1 MNFEGFVLCAT
12 TGDLDEE
19 PAARE
24 HADAIEFRMDL
35 ADEPLAALDEYDGVL
50 PLLVTNRPT
59 WEGGERAA
67 NPSRVEE
74 LRQAIEYDAVEAVDV
89 ELAAVG
95 DDATDRADA
104 TEVLAAARAADVQT
118 VVSVHDFDTT
128 PEMGDIADL
137 LAQTTA
143 LGDVGKL
150 AVTAEHTGHVLDLLR
165 VTYEFA
171 QAGERVATMAMG
183 RAGRHSRVV
192 APLYGSSIG
201 YAPLDVAAATAPG
214 QYDLAQLRT
223 LIDALL

>member
-1 MNFEGFVLCAT
+1 MQFDGFVLAAST
-12 TGDLDEE
+12 AALDEE

-35 ADEPLAALDEYDGVL
+35 ADDPLRALDEYDGTL

-67 NPSRVEE
+67 DPSRIQE
-74 LRQAIEYDAVEAVDV
+74 LLEAIEYDGVEAVDV
-89 ELAAVG
+89 ELGAVG
-95 DDATDRADA
+95 DDVDERCDA
-104 TEVLAAARAADVQT
+104 TEVLAKARSTGVQT
-118 VVSVHDFDTT
+118 VVSVHDFDST
-128 PEMGDIADL
+128 PEMGDIADR

-165 VTYEFA
+165 VTYEFS
-171 QAGERVATMAMG
+171 QAGEQVATMAMG
-183 RAGRHSRVV
+183 SPGRHSRVV

-201 YAPLDVAAATAPG
+201 YAPLDRDAATAPG

-223 LIDALL
+223 LIEALL

>member
-1 MNFEGFVLCAT
+1 MNFDGFVLCAT
-12 TGDLDEE
+12 TGDLGEE

-35 ADEPLAALDEYDGVL
+35 ADDPLSALDEYDGTL

-67 NPSRVEE
+67 DSTRIQE
-74 LRQAIEYDAVEAVDV
+74 LHQAIEYDAVEAVDV
-89 ELAAVG
+89 ELAAVA
-95 DDATDRADA
+95 DDETDRADA
-104 TEVLAAARAADVQT
+104 TEVLAAANAADVQT
-118 VVSVHDFDTT
+118 VVSVHDFETT
-128 PEMGDIADL
+128 PEMGDIADV

-150 AVTAEHTGHVLDLLR
+150 AVTADHTGHVLDLLR

-183 RAGRHSRVV
+183 RPGRHSRVV

-201 YAPLDVAAATAPG
+201 YAPLDVATATAPG